1 MKTSTEAAQVEAK
14 DLHRN
19 DKIRWAGF
27 DRTVAGIELIKNGR
41 VRVDYVSAWGHHN
54 FMYFD
59 AHELVDHIGYDWD
72 DFDRQVLKL
81 TR

>member
-1 MKTSTEAAQVEAK
+1 
-14 DLHRN
+14 
-19 DKIRWAGF
+19 
-27 DRTVAGIELIKNGR
+27 
-41 VRVDYVSAWGHHN
+41 VDYVSAWGHHN